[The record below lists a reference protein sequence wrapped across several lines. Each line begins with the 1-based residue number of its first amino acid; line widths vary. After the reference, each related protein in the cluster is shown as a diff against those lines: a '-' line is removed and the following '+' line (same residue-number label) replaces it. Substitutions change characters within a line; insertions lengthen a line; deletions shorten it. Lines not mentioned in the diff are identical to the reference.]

1 VTTQGT
7 PLPPLKV
14 GITLPG
20 KTFPNLGQKHIPE
33 GERVTYNSNP
43 PTSGSHYQV
52 PAAWGIYS
60 LKPPVDERLVH
71 NLEHGGII
79 ISYNP
84 DLLKSEDL
92 EKVKAQAREL
102 RAINPRL
109 IVVPR
114 ASIDT
119 AIALTA

>member
-1 VTTQGT
+1 M
-7 PLPPLKV
+7 
-14 GITLPG
+14 
-20 KTFPNLGQKHIPE
+20 
-33 GERVTYNSNP
+33 
-43 PTSGSHYQV
+43 
-52 PAAWGIYS
+52 
-60 LKPPVDERLVH
+60 VH

-92 EKVKAQAREL
+92 EKVKAQVREL

-119 AIALTA
+119 AIALTAWGYLQKLQGYDSVAIKTFYDAHVARSPECQNGLCPL